1 MVRVGAQDAKSSMV
15 TGPRMAIT
23 TSRWTFSLLDA
34 SASAEPYR
42 VSLFSL
48 GWELVGVRWAT
59 YSEWSLKQLN
69 PFYIFLHHFTIFSPR
84 TLRIRGVC
92 FEIVAL
98 FPLFPGQNEMATV
111 SAVYS
116 VLGFKLIEATD
127 PGYPQSIP
135 MRQTFRT
142 LARHIY
148 YCFCPQPFCPCFDM
162 ARHAEDQIQ
171 KIHNVM
177 IWDSNN
183 SRNEHGDRTS
193 DIQWHIVSHA
203 HLLAMVCANQNHVL
217 FGYLLIAI
225 HIPMFNGHY
234 TVSSRIPNNN

>member
-1 MVRVGAQDAKSSMV
+1 MHDMTAAQVVSSSRVLVDRGSTAVMGSIHHGVRLTSARMIDMIDFYQFLAFIIHCAYAFLGFSWGMVRVGAQGAKSSVV

-42 VSLFSL
+42 FSLFSL
-48 GWELVGVRWAT
+48 GWELVGVCWAT
-59 YSEWSLKQLN
+59 HSEWIFESTEPILN
-69 PFYIFLHHFTIFSPR
+69 HFTIFSPR

-142 LARHIY
+142 LARQS
-148 YCFCPQPFCPCFDM
+148 F
-162 ARHAEDQIQ
+162 
-171 KIHNVM
+171 KV
-177 IWDSNN
+177 
-183 SRNEHGDRTS
+183 
-193 DIQWHIVSHA
+193 
-203 HLLAMVCANQNHVL
+203 LLFLPATFL
-217 FGYLLIAI
+217 
-225 HIPMFNGHY
+225 PMF
-234 TVSSRIPNNN
+234 